1 MADNALG
8 PGDRGLDWFGSEL
21 PADVQAHLAEL
32 AATRRY
38 EAGVE
43 LFREGEEA
51 REFSIVRGGRVAL
64 RVLVPERGMVTI
76 LTVEPG
82 DIIGWS
88 ALVAPYRSTSTAE
101 ALEPVEVV
109 AFDGAALRGVLRSD
123 PRLAS
128 IVYPRLLQAV
138 ARRLVGTRYQLL
150 DLFASQENAPW

>member
-1 MADNALG
+1 MVDTLR
-8 PGDRGLDWFGSEL
+8 PGDPGLDWFGSEL
-21 PADVQAHLAEL
+21 PADIRERLGEL
-32 AATRRY
+32 ATVRRY
-38 EAGVE
+38 EAGTE
-43 LFREGEEA
+43 MFREGEEA
-51 REFSIVRGGRVAL
+51 REFGIVRAGRVAL

-82 DIIGWS
+82 DVIGWS

-109 AFDGAALRGVLRSD
+109 TFDGAALRGVLRAD
-123 PRLAS
+123 ARLAS
-128 IVYPRLLQAV
+128 VVYPRLLQAV